1 MWFGLIASRS
11 YCTASIMP
19 REHGAHGRAA
29 RQLLLSLSVLVI
41 QWLLLA
47 GQPVNLSMRQV
58 SPTLTATNFDSSCKR
73 MIQCRTKRRPK
84 STLAASRQDR
94 SSS

>member
-1 MWFGLIASRS
+1 
-11 YCTASIMP
+11 MP

-58 SPTLTATNFDSSCKR
+58 SGVTDLDSD
-73 MIQCRTKRRPK
+73 Q
-84 STLAASRQDR
+84 L
-94 SSS
+94 